1 MSAAVKAGNPP
12 ASPAR
17 DAGGTAPAGPARRAM
32 NPTDA
37 NLDFV
42 RAVAVLCVF
51 CSHVWIIGTRQSS
64 ELLHHV
70 GQLGV
75 IMFFV
80 HTSYVLMGSLE
91 RSRLWGW
98 PRVAEFF
105 VHRAFRI
112 YPLAIVCVLIAAAL
126 PGAAWTPRQLLAN
139 LTLTQDQFFEES
151 MVGGLWTLPLE
162 LQMYCALPF
171 LFMALRR
178 RPAWWA
184 VGAWLLVL
192 PLAQVRPE
200 ISGRLLVLDYAPCFL
215 PGLVAWRFGRHGV
228 LPGWLWPPAVFL
240 AALPWVLSDGN
251 QMAPRWITCVLLGLA
266 IPWFGELSTAW
277 LRRASHVVA
286 KYSYGIYLTHVAAL
300 MVAFRSLEHLP
311 LAVQLAAFAA
321 MAVAFPCLAFHLVEQ
336 PMIAVGKRIGGR
348 VASVVAGRRQ
358 GVPA

>member
-1 MSAAVKAGNPP
+1 MNAAKGTGQAINP
-12 ASPAR
+12 A
-17 DAGGTAPAGPARRAM
+17 
-32 NPTDA
+32 DA

-42 RAVAVLCVF
+42 RAAAVLCVF
-51 CSHVWIIGTRQSS
+51 CSHVVIVVTRQSS

-112 YPLAIVCVLIAAAL
+112 YPLAIVCVLVAAAL
-126 PGAAWTPRQLLAN
+126 PGSAWTPRQLLAN
-139 LTLTQDQFFEES
+139 LTLTQNLVFEES

-171 LFMALRR
+171 LFMAFRR
-178 RPAWWA
+178 RPAWWMI
-184 VGAWLLVL
+184 GAWLLAL
-192 PLAQVRPE
+192 PIAHLRPE

-228 LPGWLWPPAVFL
+228 LPGWLWPPAVLL
-240 AALPWVLSDGN
+240 AALPWVASDGN
-251 QMAPRWITCVLLGLA
+251 QMGPRWITCLLLGLA
-266 IPWFGELSTAW
+266 IPWFGELSARW
-277 LRRASHVVA
+277 LNRASHIVA
-286 KYSYGIYLTHVAAL
+286 KYSYGIYLTHFAAL
-300 MVAFRSLEHLP
+300 MVAFRSFDHLP
-311 LAVQLAAFAA
+311 FAVQAAAFVA
-321 MAVAFPCLAFHLVEQ
+321 MALAFPYLAFHLVEQ
-336 PMIAVGKRIGGR
+336 PMIAIGKRVGGR
-348 VASVVAGRRQ
+348 VAGAMTARRR
-358 GVPA
+358 GALA